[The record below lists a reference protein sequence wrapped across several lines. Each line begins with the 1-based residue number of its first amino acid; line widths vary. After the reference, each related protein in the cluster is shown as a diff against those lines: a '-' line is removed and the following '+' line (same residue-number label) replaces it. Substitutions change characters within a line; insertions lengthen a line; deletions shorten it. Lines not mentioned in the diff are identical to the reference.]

1 MTFEKSRLLKKIPLI
16 FIFFLFS
23 IESAFTQS
31 ASYQRI
37 VATPALAVRDSP
49 GVDGRVLVRKYRGDR
64 LTVYSRLE
72 QPVIVNG
79 IRGYWVQVDDGYLS
93 KQEGQKGWVFSGF
106 LSDYRNGPDSLYAN
120 ALRLEKRDS
129 QRAIHTYRHIM
140 KEYPKAREM
149 LAEDCYGIYADY
161 ADNRIKIIT
170 CQKRSIP
177 SLTMQQIEEELIR
190 GIREDNYSFLEQISP
205 CQISFDNGRLLWG
218 ISPLNISRYLK
229 LSDIDTERIS
239 RNPSSIFFY
248 SKTKPLKYYFLFE
261 QRAGG
266 YALSALGYDR

>member
-129 QRAIHTYRHIM
+129 QRAGVLLPISSMLQYRQTLCDLRDLSR
-140 KEYPKAREM
+140 P
-149 LAEDCYGIYADY
+149 AE
-161 ADNRIKIIT
+161 
-170 CQKRSIP
+170 
-177 SLTMQQIEEELIR
+177 QQRQRPGEL
-190 GIREDNYSFLEQISP
+190 L
-205 CQISFDNGRLLWG
+205 
-218 ISPLNISRYLK
+218 
-229 LSDIDTERIS
+229 
-239 RNPSSIFFY
+239 
-248 SKTKPLKYYFLFE
+248 
-261 QRAGG
+261 
-266 YALSALGYDR
+266 